1 MLGYPIGKPFGTA
14 RIVFVWAFVL
24 ASVLLLRE
32 PDADWSHYGGDW
44 LELASA
50 MGRKAVIAL
59 HLAVFFAFTAILS
72 RSGVLHG
79 GAVGLEMAELQD
91 TKDKLHY
98 LGLILPTCPTYFGV
112 FALLGSLLTG
122 AFFAWMTGLCDVRPF
137 VGGLLY
143 AGIPTLLRIVADAAG
158 VLEGLRDSRM
168 VASWRQQHSISRAA
182 PC

>member
-32 PDADWSHYGGDW
+32 PDDDWSHYGGDW
-44 LELASA
+44 LEFASA

-59 HLAVFFAFTAILS
+59 HLAVFFAFTAFLS

-79 GAVGLEMAELQD
+79 RAVGLEMAELQD

-98 LGLILPTCPTYFGV
+98 LV
-112 FALLGSLLTG
+112 LGSVDIHLSARKAATR
-122 AFFAWMTGLCDVRPF
+122 WM
-137 VGGLLY
+137 
-143 AGIPTLLRIVADAAG
+143 AARKELS
-158 VLEGLRDSRM
+158 VLS
-168 VASWRQQHSISRAA
+168 
-182 PC
+182 